1 MMHWRKGGHG
11 GVWGG
16 AGSCHD
22 QPCAL
27 SDILATSPDN
37 LAKNGVKMA
46 IESRRRHFYA
56 FEFYK
61 IWHLYI

>member
-1 MMHWRKGGHG
+1 MLTLRHR
-11 GVWGG
+11 GV
-16 AGSCHD
+16 SLC
-22 QPCAL
+22 PCAL

-37 LAKNGVKMA
+37 LAKSSVKMV

-61 IWHLYI
+61 IWHLYINIGYIYKF